1 MFDFFKKGLAKTL
14 ENIVG
19 VKGENKKITKDLLEE
34 ILLEADVSYEIVE
47 EIIYYLPPQNEV
59 KKEDLKHVMGS
70 YFLYE
75 KKETNQEK
83 PFVELILGVN
93 GAGKTT
99 SIAKLAYL

>member
-1 MFDFFKKGLAKTL
+1 MFNFFKKGLAKTL

-59 KKEDLKHVMGS
+59 KKRRFKACYG
-70 YFLYE
+70 FL
-75 KKETNQEK
+75 
-83 PFVELILGVN
+83 FSL
-93 GAGKTT
+93 
-99 SIAKLAYL
+99 